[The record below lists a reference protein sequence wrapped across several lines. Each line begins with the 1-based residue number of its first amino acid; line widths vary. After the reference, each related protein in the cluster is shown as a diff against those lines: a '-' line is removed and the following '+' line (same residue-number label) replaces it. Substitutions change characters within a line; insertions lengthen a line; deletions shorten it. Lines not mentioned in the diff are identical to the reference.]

1 MNKIK
6 TYDQFITET
15 NDTKKIN
22 ESFTISLEQMPNVG
36 DVVDKVDWNEG
47 DKIAFIDFRG
57 VKNIPVQVVGD
68 NNENEAVESTSEAE
82 AEENVA

>member
-68 NNENEAVESTSEAE
+68 NNENEAIESASEAE